1 MSAGSEAEVTREGQR
16 GLRPGRE
23 ARTWSHGDA
32 ARGGGGGDGGDGG
45 SDGGGGGGDGGEPG
59 GRRRR
64 RREEAFEHPGSSYYG
79 KPIVKQ
85 PTWQALDIAGY
96 FFLGGLAGA
105 SSVAAA
111 GAQLSGRP
119 RLARPLKL
127 GAAGAIH
134 LSLVALIHDLGRPAR
149 FLNML
154 RVFKPT
160 SPMSVGVWV
169 LFAYAPAATAAA
181 AGELLGESELARRLP
196 LKALAGAG
204 TAGAALLGPAVAS
217 YTAALLANTATP
229 AWHEGHREMPFV
241 FVGSAASAAAG
252 LGLLGAPTAE
262 NGPAVRLA
270 AIGAVA
276 EMTAV
281 KVLERRI
288 GIVAENYHEGRAGG
302 LMRTAEALT
311 LAAVAGAVTLGRRSR
326 AAAALSGAALLAA
339 SACARFGIFEAG
351 RRSAADPRYTV
362 APQRERLARE
372 GR

>member
-1 MSAGSEAEVTREGQR
+1 MSATA
-16 GLRPGRE
+16 
-23 ARTWSHGDA
+23 
-32 ARGGGGGDGGDGG
+32 
-45 SDGGGGGGDGGEPG
+45 
-59 GRRRR
+59 GRRKGA
-64 RREEAFEHPGSSYYG
+64 RRERPTSYYG
-79 KPIVKQ
+79 RPIVKQ

-96 FFLGGLAGA
+96 LFLGGLAGA

-111 GAQLSGRP
+111 GAQLTGRP
-119 RLARPLKL
+119 GLARPLKL

-134 LSLVALIHDLGRPAR
+134 VSLVALVHDLGRPAR

-169 LFAYAPAATAAA
+169 LTAYAPAATAAA
-181 AGELLGESELARRLP
+181 AGELLGGSALARRVP
-196 LKALAGAG
+196 LRALAGAG

-217 YTAALLANTATP
+217 YTAALIANTATP

-252 LGLLGAPTAE
+252 LGLLGAPLAE

-270 AIGAVA
+270 VIGATA

-281 KVLERRI
+281 RVLERRI
-288 GIVAENYHEGRAGG
+288 GVVAENYHHGRAGR
-302 LMRTAEALT
+302 LMRAAEALT
-311 LAAVAGAVTLGRRSR
+311 VAGVAGALTLGRRSR
-326 AAAALSGAALLAA
+326 LGAALSGAALLAA

-351 RRSAADPRYTV
+351 RQSAADPRYTV
-362 APQRERLARE
+362 QPQRERLARE

>member
-1 MSAGSEAEVTREGQR
+1 MSVPSENGRSAGPRSGA
-16 GLRPGRE
+16 
-23 ARTWSHGDA
+23 
-32 ARGGGGGDGGDGG
+32 GGGLG
-45 SDGGGGGGDGGEPG
+45 SSGTGSSGTGGGRK
-59 GRRRR
+59 RRRK
-64 RREEAFEHPGSSYYG
+64 EVFASYYG
-79 KPIVKQ
+79 RPIVKQ
-85 PTWQALDIAGY
+85 ATWQSTDIAGY

-105 SSVAAA
+105 SSVLAA

-119 RLARPLKL
+119 ALAKPLKL

-134 LSLVALIHDLGRPAR
+134 LSLIALVHDLGRPAR

-169 LFAYAPAATAAA
+169 LFAYAPAATTAALGEL
-181 AGELLGESELARRLP
+181 AGEGELGRRMRPLAR
-196 LKALAGAG
+196 AG

-217 YTAALLANTATP
+217 YTSALLANTATP

-252 LGLLGAPTAE
+252 LGLLTAPVAQ

-270 AIGAVA
+270 ALGAA
-276 EMTAV
+276 GEMTAV
-281 KVLERRI
+281 KLLERRVGMI
-288 GIVAENYHEGRAGG
+288 AECYHEGRAGR

-311 LAAVAGAVTLGRRSR
+311 VAGVAGALVLGRRSR
-326 AAAALSGAALLAA
+326 PGAALSGAALLAA

-351 RRSAADPRYTV
+351 QASARDPKYTV
-362 APQRERLARE
+362 QPQRERLAE
-372 GR
+372 QQASASVQAKA

>member
-1 MSAGSEAEVTREGQR
+1 MNAASENGRSAGV
-16 GLRPGRE
+16 
-23 ARTWSHGDA
+23 
-32 ARGGGGGDGGDGG
+32 RGGGG
-45 SDGGGGGGDGGEPG
+45 
-59 GRRRR
+59 RKR
-64 RREEAFEHPGSSYYG
+64 RREQLFASYYG
-79 KPIVKQ
+79 RPIVKQ
-85 PTWQALDIAGY
+85 ATWQATDIAGY

-105 SSVAAA
+105 SSVLAA

-119 RLARPLKL
+119 ALAKPLKL
-127 GAAGAIH
+127 GAAGAIQ
-134 LSLVALIHDLGRPAR
+134 LSLIALVHDLGRPAR

-181 AGELLGESELARRLP
+181 LGELAGEGELGRRVRPLAS
-196 LKALAGAG
+196 AG

-217 YTAALLANTATP
+217 YTAALVANTATP

-252 LGLLGAPTAE
+252 LGLLTAPLSQ

-270 AIGAVA
+270 ALGAA
-276 EMTAV
+276 SELTAV
-281 KVLERRI
+281 KVLERRVGMI
-288 GIVAENYHEGRAGG
+288 AECYHEGRAGK

-311 LAAVAGAVTLGRRSR
+311 VAGVAGALAFGRRSR
-326 AAAALSGAALLAA
+326 LGAALSGAALLAA

-351 RRSAADPRYTV
+351 QASARDPKYTV
-362 APQRERLARE
+362 QPQRERLAAE
-372 GR
+372 QASAGVDVKA

>member
-1 MSAGSEAEVTREGQR
+1 VSAPSANGRPAGTRSAAAGGRGS
-16 GLRPGRE
+16 
-23 ARTWSHGDA
+23 
-32 ARGGGGGDGGDGG
+32 RGGGGR
-45 SDGGGGGGDGGEPG
+45 GGG
-59 GRRRR
+59 RKR
-64 RREEAFEHPGSSYYG
+64 RREEQFASYYG
-79 KPIVKQ
+79 RPIVKQ
-85 PTWQALDIAGY
+85 ATWESRDIAGY

-105 SSVAAA
+105 SSVLAA

-119 RLARPLKL
+119 ALARSLKL
-127 GAAGAIH
+127 GAAGAIQ
-134 LSLVALIHDLGRPAR
+134 LSLIALVNDLGRPAR

-181 AGELLGESELARRLP
+181 LAELVPPGRLGGP
-196 LKALAGAG
+196 GALVRSLRGPG

-217 YTAALLANTATP
+217 YTSALLANTATP

-252 LGLLGAPTAE
+252 LGLLTAPVAQ

-270 AIGAVA
+270 ALGAA
-276 EMTAV
+276 CEMTAV

-288 GIVAENYHEGRAGG
+288 GMIAECYHEGRAGK
-302 LMRTAEALT
+302 LMRTAQALT
-311 LAAVAGAVTLGRRSR
+311 VAGVTGALVLGRRSR
-326 AAAALSGAALLAA
+326 LGAALSGAALLAA

-351 RRSAADPRYTV
+351 QASARDPKYTV
-362 APQRERLARE
+362 QPQRERLAAERADA
-372 GR
+372 GAAPQVQAQA